1 MNIELATADT
11 AATKEGVA
19 ALINTRVASVSSIE
33 ELKKLKDA
41 NLAVVTLGNASGVYV
56 KTTETAT
63 NDNFNYVV
71 SEGVTW
77 KRLNVG
83 TLTFPTRDSLVS
95 AARILAPLPDGTV
108 VQAGGLSYLK
118 KAGATQIPDL
128 HGYVP
133 HGKESFGHYDGSY
146 VEPKDPSYCS
156 IEYIP
161 KTEVGGLRVLKIHLH
176 NINPYTLKK
185 HYLGEV
191 NKANRTATLAP
202 LKGAAKKRGY
212 RYLFNADAFDTSPTN
227 KLLGLQ
233 VLDGEVL
240 CAYHTGFVRDS
251 MVMLRNGW
259 LKGVRKTDNY
269 TEQKVRD
276 LGVNWACA
284 FGPILVENGQITTAG
299 NTSDTQVSARNVIGQ
314 LPNRDIIILQVEG
327 ITNSAGA
334 TLKQMSDM
342 LIAEG
347 CVFGF
352 CLDGGGSL
360 QTWWNGYYAIPSSDV
375 GYTRERPVVSALE
388 ICTDLEMPKFIT
400 PWEEVELIVPK
411 PTNAN
416 LPGVKVRQNEGNVE
430 LWMGLQQSFKANVA
444 GTVSNNLPPRFAPYH
459 IAHAYGLV
467 NGSGMSFGAVSGW
480 PKVTV
485 RAVGEDMSYMT
496 GVISWKQATNLK

>member
-11 AATKEGVA
+11 AATKAGVA
-19 ALINTRVASVSSIE
+19 EQMATRVASISGIE

-41 NLAVVTLGNASGVYV
+41 NLAVVTLGHASGVWV

-71 SEGVTW
+71 AGGVTW

-83 TLTFPTRDSLVS
+83 TLTFPTRASLIS
-95 AARILAPLPDGTV
+95 AASILSSLPEGTV

-118 KAGATQIPDL
+118 KAGATLIPDL
-128 HGYVP
+128 PGYVP

-156 IEYIP
+156 IEYTP
-161 KTEVGGLRVLKIHLH
+161 KTTEGGLRVLKIHLH

-185 HYLGEV
+185 RYLGEV
-191 NKANRTATLAP
+191 NKANRTATLATP
-202 LKGAAKKRGY
+202 KSSARKNGY
-212 RYLFNADAFDTSPTN
+212 RYLVNADSFDVASG

-269 TEQKVRD
+269 TEQKVRE

-299 NTSDTQVSARNVIGQ
+299 NTNDPQVSARNVIGQ

-327 ITNSAGA
+327 VTDSAGA

-360 QTWWNGYYAIPSSDV
+360 QTWWNGYYAIPSSDG
-375 GYTRERPVVSALE
+375 GYAKERPVLSALE
-388 ICTDLEMPKFIT
+388 ICTDLEMPTFAT

-411 PTNAN
+411 PSDAKM
-416 LPGVKVRQNEGNVE
+416 PGCKVRQNEGRVE
-430 LWMGLQQSFKANVA
+430 LWIGLQRPFKANVA
-444 GTVSNNLPPRFAPYH
+444 GTVTKQLPPRYAPYH
-459 IAHAYGLV
+459 VAQAYGLA
-467 NGSGMSFGAVSGW
+467 NGSGMSFGAISCW
-480 PKVTV
+480 PVV
-485 RAVGEDMSYMT
+485 NIRAVGEDMSYIT
-496 GVISWKQATNLK
+496 GVVSWLQATNME